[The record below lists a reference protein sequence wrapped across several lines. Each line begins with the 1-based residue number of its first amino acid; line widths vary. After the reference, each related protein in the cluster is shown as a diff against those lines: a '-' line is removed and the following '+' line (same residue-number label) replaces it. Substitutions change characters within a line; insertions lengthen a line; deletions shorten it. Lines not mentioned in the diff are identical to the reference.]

1 MIKINPLKIVAV
13 ILGGLFLPFS
23 LLAADKLLSVPY
35 TTQIPNGRW
44 VNPWSNACEESS
56 VIMVDN
62 YYDGGDTKI
71 TPKKAMN
78 LIQPLFNYE
87 NKNFGENYDSNAFR
101 TLRMINDNTG
111 FTGVIKIDP
120 TLQEIK
126 DHLKEGLPIL
136 TLHYG
141 FVLPNKN
148 LHFLRAG
155 SSYHMMVL
163 NGFDNSDE
171 TFITNDPGDIITGYN
186 HRYKYKDFLKSL
198 GDFNHLT
205 KKVDRNRPTVIL
217 TYPKLA
223 KATDDDKIYYLQN
236 GKKYLI
242 SSVDVFK
249 LNGWSWNQIKTV
261 PSSTL
266 NECSLAGELN
276 IYQSKPEKSKLVKTK
291 DNADIFL
298 IQDGEK
304 ILLGNKNSLKQ
315 YGYQK
320 ENVAEVD
327 TDWLNK
333 FSDGK
338 LVS

>member
-1 MIKINPLKIVAV
+1 M
-13 ILGGLFLPFS
+13 GGLFFPMVVLGASKPLPI
-23 LLAADKLLSVPY
+23 PY

-56 VIMVDN
+56 VIMVNN
-62 YYDGGDTKI
+62 YYQGDTTKI
-71 TPKKAMN
+71 STKEAIAQ
-78 LIQPLFNYE
+78 IQPLFNYE
-87 NKNFGENYDSNAFR
+87 NKLFGENYDSNSYR
-101 TLRMINDNTG
+101 TLRMINDNTD
-111 FTGVIKIDP
+111 FTGVIKANP
-120 TLQEIK
+120 TLQEVK

-136 TLHYG
+136 SLHYG

-148 LHFLRAG
+148 LHFLRTG
-155 SSYHMMVL
+155 SSYHMMVV
-163 NGFDNSDE
+163 NGFDNTDE
-171 TFITNDPGDIITGYN
+171 TFITNDPGDTATGYN
-186 HRYKYKDFLKSL
+186 HRYKYNDFLDSL

-223 KATDDDKIYYLQN
+223 KTNDDDKIYYLQN

-242 SSVDVFK
+242 SSVDIFK
-249 LNGWSWNQIKTV
+249 INGWSWNQIKTV

-266 NECSLAGELN
+266 QECALAGELT
-276 IYQSKPEKSKLVKTK
+276 IYQPKPEKYQLVKTK
-291 DNADIFL
+291 KDNNIFL

-320 ENVAEVD
+320 ENIAEVD
-327 TDWLNK
+327 EDWLNK
-333 FSDGK
+333 FPEGK